1 MEYNFFLITV
11 IISIYYY
18 LFLEHKEISPSS
30 EQKAKKNFYVYSFSL
45 IKNLFLFFYDSL
57 FICFYVFP
65 SFIFFSFFLGITYR
79 KNIEMKKK

>member
-65 SFIFFSFFLGITYR
+65 SFIFFSFFWGLHTE
-79 KNIEMKKK
+79 KTLK